1 MQQHDF
7 NGGILPSGLFW
18 TLDVHKTAV
27 DFRMSNRRA
36 VLRVR
41 NFPVV
46 DSFQFFGPSDTPAL
60 VDFTVEWRASSPAV
74 TRGSGTAVPPT
85 DPAAFLGE
93 IAPAVSTIV
102 CSGEEIG
109 FEFESNRG
117 ASTDPLGWGQIGTHR
132 NGVFLD

>member
-1 MQQHDF
+1 M
-7 NGGILPSGLFW
+7 
-18 TLDVHKTAV
+18 HKTAI
-27 DFRMSNRRA
+27 DFKMSNRRA

-41 NFPVV
+41 NFPVIDTLPV
-46 DSFQFFGPSDTPAL
+46 LRTERHARPSSTSRSSGEPVTPA
-60 VDFTVEWRASSPAV
+60 VP
-74 TRGSGTAVPPT
+74 RGRGTGVPPT

-117 ASTDPLGWGQIGTHR
+117 ASTDPRGWGQIGTHR
-132 NGVFLD
+132 NGVFLRQP